1 MIVTYCKQDHI
12 TNTINELWDQLN
24 MPINDNLENG
34 LKLFEQIKEIRRR
47 MML

>member
-1 MIVTYCKQDHI
+1 MMWALL
-12 TNTINELWDQLN
+12 E

-47 MML
+47 MLL

>member
-1 MIVTYCKQDHI
+1 MIVTYCNRYHI
-12 TNTINELWDQLN
+12 NDQINALWNQLN

-47 MML
+47 MLL

>member
-1 MIVTYCKQDHI
+1 
-12 TNTINELWDQLN
+12 

-47 MML
+47 MLLWVVK

>member
-1 MIVTYCKQDHI
+1 MIVTYCNRYK
-12 TNTINELWDQLN
+12 INDQINALWDHLE

-47 MML
+47 LLL